1 MESERIVCL
10 VGIGNSL
17 RSDDGI
23 GAHICAVIEEMKIP
37 GVTVL
42 TTHQLQLEMIE
53 DLLDFE
59 QVILVDASLLSG
71 EFEFYPFSPEEGQGV
86 SSSHHVNAHTFGTIA
101 KKIYNDN
108 FNLYI
113 CAVKGENFELGE
125 QLSTFAMNNTKKA
138 IDFLVQWLNNH
149 TQ

>member
-1 MESERIVCL
+1 MESERNVCL

-23 GAHICAVIEEMKIP
+23 GAYVCAVMDELMIP

-53 DLLDFE
+53 DLMEFDK
-59 QVILVDASLLSG
+59 VILVDASLYSG
-71 EFEFYPFSPEEGQGV
+71 EFSFYPFSPEEGKGV

-101 KKIYNDN
+101 QKIYKDN

-113 CAVKGENFELGE
+113 CAIKGENFELGE
-125 QLSTFAMNNTKKA
+125 QLSACAMSNTKKA
-138 IDFLVQWLNNH
+138 IEFLVQWLNNH
-149 TQ
+149 TH